1 MKMPF
6 VYFEGQIV
14 PESMARISIASNSL
28 QYGTT
33 CFAGMRGYFR
43 EGEVRIMR
51 MREHH
56 ERLMNASKI
65 LGMDLFIPFEA
76 FKEII
81 AGLVKANAPDSDFYI
96 RPFLYSSDEQLS
108 PKKKGLTF
116 QMAIYFVPM
125 GHYFDPSKGMR
136 LMVSSWRKF
145 SDAAL
150 PTKAKAGGCY
160 VNSYLAT
167 NEALQAGYDEALMTN
182 DHGQIVE
189 ASVANILLVYR
200 GRIITPPIG
209 HSQLEGITTR
219 SAIEL
224 LKEDGINVAF
234 EPIDRSMVYTAD
246 ELILT
251 GTAAQY
257 AFASSVDG
265 RQIGSGTGPGP
276 VCTLLRNRFEEVVNR
291 VHPKSKEWISV
302 FNQGGD
308 QHGC

>member
-1 MKMPF
+1 MKMPY

-14 PESMARISIASNSL
+14 PEAQARISIASNSL

-33 CFAGMRGYFR
+33 CFAGIRGYFR

-51 MREHH
+51 LKDHH
-56 ERLMNASKI
+56 ERLMHASKI
-65 LGMDLFIPFEA
+65 MGMDFFIPFEE
-76 FKEII
+76 FKEIM
-81 AGLVKANAPDSDFYI
+81 AGLVQANAPETDFYI

-125 GHYFDPSKGMR
+125 GHYFDPAQGMR

-145 SDAAL
+145 SDLAL

-160 VNSYLAT
+160 VNSFLAT

-182 DHGQIVE
+182 DAGQIVE
-189 ASVANILLVYR
+189 ASVANILLVHR
-200 GRIITPPIG
+200 GRIITPPVG
-209 HSQLEGITTR
+209 HAQLEGITMR

-224 LKEDGINVAF
+224 LQEEGISVAY

-251 GTAAQY
+251 GTAAQF

-265 RQIGSGTGPGP
+265 RQLGVKQGPGP
-276 VCTLLRNRFEEVVNR
+276 VCQLLRNRFDAVINTK
-291 VHPKSKEWISV
+291 HSKSTEWM
-302 FNQGGD
+302 FRFQLKGED
-308 QHGC
+308 HG